1 MWNNFLQLEVKMS
14 GESKI
19 DQSMDLRGVSCPLNY
34 VKAKL
39 RLEEMEVGQV
49 LETLLDDGEPIVN
62 VPRSTKEDGHK
73 VIQIMQIEDYF
84 KVLVKKEIVI
94 E

>member
-1 MWNNFLQLEVKMS
+1 MS

-39 RLEEMEVGQV
+39 KLEEMEVGQV
-49 LETLLDDGEPIVN
+49 LEILLDDGEPIVN
-62 VPRSTKEDGHK
+62 VPRSAKEDGYK
-73 VIQIMQIEDYF
+73 IMEIMQIEDYF
-84 KVLVKKEIVI
+84 KVLVKKGNII